1 MVLLLDFR
9 RPLLLLC
16 FDPAL
21 GGYISEDEEKAAAEE
36 EEEEEE
42 EEEDIEIDY
51 SSFRKMRKKKVC
63 WCCSVVLFCVWDKQT
78 VVFLTFLE
86 REEQK
91 KREKEEDKEKKIPL
105 KKKKQKKSCFFSH
118 KKKHKNFTSTPYW
131 HVVLIKRRR
140 DEETKRKKSMSSSL
154 SLFGFGVTAEDFM
167 MSRSKTL
174 SSSSS
179 SRRRRRLESDE
190 ESDDDDESDDTEE
203 EEEEEEEEEK
213 EADDDERR
221 NGGGGGG
228 GGVSLSLSTATK
240 HIFSIG
246 WPTCLQ
252 NVSAAVAS
260 LFAVSLIS
268 HHEDTTCVAAY
279 GLGTS
284 LCSVTGH
291 CFLWGIGGALDTL
304 SSQSFGMKKRRR
316 VGELFW
322 RAVAILVCTCWLPAM
337 IVWSF
342 AEEILC
348 FMKFPKDVA
357 KLVEVYAMA
366 YAPGLLAQCFSCAC
380 LKTLLACKKSN
391 TVAKISVVSS
401 PMTMLLTYACIA
413 KMKFGFVGA
422 PLALTLVD
430 VFKAAC
436 YCLSTFVSDE
446 DVKKCFVLRRQSEN
460 SSRRRRRSAVAQFGK
475 AAFSKWTTF
484 FKIALPN
491 LVLSIFEWWA
501 WDLMNLLTGQLPNA
515 KDALAA
521 QTIQTNSMIV
531 VYNIAGC
538 VQRGASSCVGNALGA
553 KKAKEAKIYATA
565 SFISA
570 FSGTLLISSL
580 YYAFGFECMN
590 ALYSNDHDPSAR
602 IILDNYVK
610 PLTNL
615 VSLFMLLDGVQVGLA
630 GVVTGA
636 GFQSKTMPA
645 LFVSYWMLALPV
657 GVYLAFQRKMSLVGL
672 WIGMS
677 IGVFFHAFWVLFVVF
692 GGEMFPKFK
701 NSQWTID
708 WPEAV
713 SRAELAVERDEEE
726 KDDSFFEEEEE
737 EEEEEEDEEEEKE
750 EQEREQEGDC
760 SGLECIGDDVEEAL
774 LRRHIDD
781 CVKR

>member
-1 MVLLLDFR
+1 
-9 RPLLLLC
+9 
-16 FDPAL
+16 
-21 GGYISEDEEKAAAEE
+21 
-36 EEEEEE
+36 
-42 EEEDIEIDY
+42 
-51 SSFRKMRKKKVC
+51 
-63 WCCSVVLFCVWDKQT
+63 
-78 VVFLTFLE
+78 
-86 REEQK
+86 
-91 KREKEEDKEKKIPL
+91 
-105 KKKKQKKSCFFSH
+105 
-118 KKKHKNFTSTPYW
+118 
-131 HVVLIKRRR
+131 
-140 DEETKRKKSMSSSL
+140 
-154 SLFGFGVTAEDFM
+154 
-167 MSRSKTL
+167 MSRCSDAT
-174 SSSSS
+174 SSRSFSSSS
-179 SRRRRRLESDE
+179 SRRRRR
-190 ESDDDDESDDTEE
+190 SDDDDEESDDTEE
-203 EEEEEEEEEK
+203 EEEEEDKEEKEEEE
-213 EADDDERR
+213 ESNEDERR
-221 NGGGGGG
+221 NGGRGGGER
-228 GGVSLSLSTATK
+228 VLISSSSLSLSTATK

-357 KLVEVYAMA
+357 KLVEVYAMT

-436 YCLSTFVSDE
+436 YCLSTFVLDE
-446 DVKKCFVLRRQSEN
+446 DVKKCFVLRRQSDN
-460 SSRRRRRSAVAQFGK
+460 SSRGNMSLRRRRRRPSAVAQFGK

-708 WPEAV
+708 WLEAV

-726 KDDSFFEEEEE
+726 KDDSFFDEEEEE
-737 EEEEEEDEEEEKE
+737 EKKEGDLEEEKE
-750 EQEREQEGDC
+750 EQEREQEGDY

-774 LRRHIDD
+774 LRRHSNI
-781 CVKR
+781 

>member
-1 MVLLLDFR
+1 
-9 RPLLLLC
+9 
-16 FDPAL
+16 
-21 GGYISEDEEKAAAEE
+21 
-36 EEEEEE
+36 
-42 EEEDIEIDY
+42 
-51 SSFRKMRKKKVC
+51 
-63 WCCSVVLFCVWDKQT
+63 
-78 VVFLTFLE
+78 
-86 REEQK
+86 
-91 KREKEEDKEKKIPL
+91 
-105 KKKKQKKSCFFSH
+105 
-118 KKKHKNFTSTPYW
+118 
-131 HVVLIKRRR
+131 
-140 DEETKRKKSMSSSL
+140 
-154 SLFGFGVTAEDFM
+154 
-167 MSRSKTL
+167 MSRCSDATSSRSF

-179 SRRRRRLESDE
+179 HRRRR
-190 ESDDDDESDDTEE
+190 SDDDDEESDDTEE
-203 EEEEEEEEEK
+203 EEEEEDKEEKEEEE
-213 EADDDERR
+213 ESNEDERR
-221 NGGGGGG
+221 NGGRGGGER
-228 GGVSLSLSTATK
+228 VLISSSSLSLSTATK

-357 KLVEVYAMA
+357 KLVEVYAMT

-436 YCLSTFVSDE
+436 YCLSTFVLDE
-446 DVKKCFVLRRQSEN
+446 DVKKCFVLRRQSDN
-460 SSRRRRRSAVAQFGK
+460 SSRGNMSLRRRRRRPSAVAQFGK

-580 YYAFGFECMN
+580 YYSFGFECMN

-708 WPEAV
+708 WLEAV

-726 KDDSFFEEEEE
+726 KDDSFFDEEEEE
-737 EEEEEEDEEEEKE
+737 EKKEGDLEEEKE
-750 EQEREQEGDC
+750 EQEREQEGDY

-774 LRRHIDD
+774 LRRHSNSNS
-781 CVKR
+781 

>member
-1 MVLLLDFR
+1 M
-9 RPLLLLC
+9 
-16 FDPAL
+16 
-21 GGYISEDEEKAAAEE
+21 
-36 EEEEEE
+36 
-42 EEEDIEIDY
+42 
-51 SSFRKMRKKKVC
+51 SSF
-63 WCCSVVLFCVWDKQT
+63 
-78 VVFLTFLE
+78 
-86 REEQK
+86 
-91 KREKEEDKEKKIPL
+91 
-105 KKKKQKKSCFFSH
+105 
-118 KKKHKNFTSTPYW
+118 
-131 HVVLIKRRR
+131 
-140 DEETKRKKSMSSSL
+140 
-154 SLFGFGVTAEDFM
+154 SLFGFGVTAEDFT
-167 MSRSKTL
+167 MSRCSDAT
-174 SSSSS
+174 SSRSFSSSS
-179 SRRRRRLESDE
+179 SRRRRR
-190 ESDDDDESDDTEE
+190 SDDDDEESDDTEE
-203 EEEEEEEEEK
+203 EEEVKEEEEEE
-213 EADDDERR
+213 EEESNERR
-221 NGGGGGG
+221 NGGRGGGER
-228 GGVSLSLSTATK
+228 VLISSSSLSLSTATK

-357 KLVEVYAMA
+357 KLVEVYAMT

-436 YCLSTFVSDE
+436 YCLSTFVLDE
-446 DVKKCFVLRRQSEN
+446 DVKKCFVLRRQSDN
-460 SSRRRRRSAVAQFGK
+460 SSRGNMSLRRRRRRPSAVAQFGK

-565 SFISA
+565 SFTSA

-580 YYAFGFECMN
+580 YYSFGFECMN

-708 WPEAV
+708 WLEAV

-726 KDDSFFEEEEE
+726 KDDSFFDEEEEE
-737 EEEEEEDEEEEKE
+737 EKKEGDLEEEKE
-750 EQEREQEGDC
+750 EQEREQEGDY

-774 LRRHIDD
+774 LRRHSNI
-781 CVKR
+781 

>member
-1 MVLLLDFR
+1 VLFSPKNTHTRILHQLHIIKYVVV
-9 RPLLLLC
+9 L
-16 FDPAL
+16 
-21 GGYISEDEEKAAAEE
+21 DEE
-36 EEEEEE
+36 
-42 EEEDIEIDY
+42 
-51 SSFRKMRKKKVC
+51 
-63 WCCSVVLFCVWDKQT
+63 
-78 VVFLTFLE
+78 
-86 REEQK
+86 
-91 KREKEEDKEKKIPL
+91 EKKSI
-105 KKKKQKKSCFFSH
+105 
-118 KKKHKNFTSTPYW
+118 
-131 HVVLIKRRR
+131 
-140 DEETKRKKSMSSSL
+140 MSSSL
-154 SLFGFGVTAEDFM
+154 SLFGFGVTAEDFA
-167 MSRSKTL
+167 MSRSKTS

-179 SRRRRRLESDE
+179 SRRRRRADDDDE
-190 ESDDDDESDDTEE
+190 ESDVGV
-203 EEEEEEEEEK
+203 EEEEEEEK
-213 EADDDERR
+213 EADEEE
-221 NGGGGGG
+221 
-228 GGVSLSLSTATK
+228 STLSLSTATK

-436 YCLSTFVSDE
+436 YCLSTFVLDE

-460 SSRRRRRSAVAQFGK
+460 SSRRGNMSLRRRRPSAVAQFGK

-726 KDDSFFEEEEE
+726 KDDSFFEEGE
-737 EEEEEEDEEEEKE
+737 EEEEEEDEEEEEKE
-750 EQEREQEGDC
+750 EQEREQEGDY

-774 LRRHIDD
+774 LRRHSNSNS
-781 CVKR
+781 